1 MTVSEQQSP
10 VKRHKAI
17 NKFSSEVDKAIN
29 ILKDLDF
36 GIYKRDILK
45 VEKIIDVVTFIDNNV
60 FIKEQTG
67 KGIKLLSKF
76 NYGYDGIEIYN
87 HYKKLDCICK
97 TIEELD
103 I

>member
-1 MTVSEQQSP
+1 MFTNETSLVR
-10 VKRHKAI
+10 RHKVI
-17 NKFSSEVDKAIN
+17 NQFSSEVDKAIN

-36 GIYKRDILK
+36 GTYKRDVLQ
-45 VEKIIDVVTFIDNNV
+45 VENIVDVVTFIENNI

-67 KGIKLLSKF
+67 KGIKLLTKF
-76 NYGYDGIEIYN
+76 SYGYNGIEIYDY
-87 HYKKLDCICK
+87 YKRLEYICK

>member
-1 MTVSEQQSP
+1 MFKNESSP

-17 NKFSSEVDKAIN
+17 NQFSSEVDKAIN
-29 ILKDLDF
+29 ILKYLDV
-36 GIYKRDILK
+36 GIYKRDVLQ
-45 VEKIIDVVTFIDNNV
+45 VENIVDVVTFIENNI

-76 NYGYDGIEIYN
+76 SHGYDGIEIYDY
-87 HYKKLDCICK
+87 YKRLEYICK
-97 TIEELD
+97 TIEKLD

>member
-1 MTVSEQQSP
+1 MTTSEQQSL

-17 NKFSSEVDKAIN
+17 NQFSSEVDKAIN

-36 GIYKRDILK
+36 GIYKRDILS
-45 VEKIIDVVTFIDNNV
+45 VENIIDVVTFIEANI

-67 KGIKLLSKF
+67 KGIKLLNKF
-76 NYGYDGIEIYN
+76 NYGYDAIEIYDY
-87 HYKKLDCICK
+87 YKKLDYICK

>member
-1 MTVSEQQSP
+1 MFTNNISP
-10 VKRHKAI
+10 VKRHKAV
-17 NKFSSEVDKAIN
+17 NRFSSEVNKAIN
-29 ILKDLDF
+29 RLKDLDF
-36 GIYKRDILK
+36 GIYKRDVLQ
-45 VEKIIDVVTFIDNNV
+45 VENVVDVVTFIEANI

-76 NYGYDGIEIYN
+76 SYGYDGIEIYDY
-87 HYKKLDCICK
+87 YKKLDYICK

>member
-45 VEKIIDVVTFIDNNV
+45 VENIIEVIAFIDNNV
-60 FIKEQTG
+60 FIKEQIG
-67 KGIKLLSKF
+67 KGIKLLNKF
-76 NYGYDGIEIYN
+76 NYGYDAIEIYDY
-87 HYKKLDCICK
+87 YKKMDYICD